1 MNVDERAGLK
11 SGFLCA
17 IDSLKEKVTAL
28 SAFIFDNPEPA
39 FKEFKTSGA
48 MQDFL
53 REHGFQVETAIAG
66 METAFRATLGSGAPV
81 IALLAEMDSLP
92 ELGHACGHN
101 IVGAASVGAAS
112 ALSQVLDAEFKRGGH
127 GTLMVLGTPAE
138 EEGHGKTEMVAAGV
152 FGSIDAAMMV
162 HGSSRRMVSK
172 HFLGLSVLHF
182 TFSGRAAHASA
193 YPEEG
198 INALNAVIQTFNA
211 INALRQ
217 HVPSDVRIHGIVTDG
232 GKAANIVPET
242 ASAEFF
248 VRAFAM
254 DEVESLKERVI
265 KCARGAAEATGCTL
279 EVTEVG
285 EPNAPMKINRAFAA
299 AYKDSLRQLGLKE
312 DEYKPDKN
320 LGSSDIGNVSQ
331 VVPSIHPN
339 VPLRKGI
346 AVHTRDFAVAA
357 GGPDGHRATIEG
369 ASALGL
375 TAIELLFNT
384 ELLES
389 VKKDFASS

>member
-1 MNVDERAGLK
+1 MNGREWVVLK
-11 SGFLCA
+11 EGFLA
-17 IDSLKEKVTAL
+17 TIERLEERVVELGT
-28 SAFIFDNPEPA
+28 FIFENPEPA
-39 FKEFKTSGA
+39 FREFKSSGA

-53 REHGFQVETAIAG
+53 SSYGFEVEGGTAG
-66 METAFRATLGSGAPV
+66 METAFRATIGSGAPV

-112 ALSQVLDAEFKRGGH
+112 ALASILDEEFKAGGR

-138 EEGHGKTEMVAAGV
+138 EEGHGKTEMVEAGV
-152 FGSIDAAMMV
+152 FDTVDAAMMV
-162 HGSSRRMVSK
+162 HGSSRRMVTK

-198 INALNAVIQTFNA
+198 INALDAVIQTFNA

-248 VRAFAM
+248 VRAFVM
-254 DEVESLKERVI
+254 DEVKSLKERVI

-279 EVTEVG
+279 EVREVG
-285 EPNAPMKINRAFAA
+285 EPNAPMKINRAFSA
-299 AYKDSLRQLGLKE
+299 AYRDSLEQLGLKE
-312 DEYKPDKN
+312 DEYRPDKN

-331 VVPSIHPN
+331 VVPAIHPN
-339 VPLRKGI
+339 VPLKAGI
-346 AVHTRDFAVAA
+346 AVHTREFAIAA
-357 GGPDGHRATIEG
+357 GGPDGQRATMEG
-369 ASALGL
+369 VKALGL
-375 TAIELLFNT
+375 TAIELLFNE
-384 ELLES
+384 ELLER
-389 VKKDFASS
+389 VRRDFDSS

>member
-1 MNVDERAGLK
+1 MNRDERAGLK
-11 SGFLCA
+11 DDFLSA
-17 IDSLKEKVTAL
+17 IEELKERVTAL
-28 SAFIFDNPEPA
+28 CAFIFDNPETA
-39 FKEFKTSGA
+39 FKEFKTSEA

-53 REHGFQVETAIAG
+53 SSHGFLVETGIAG
-66 METAFRATLGSGAPV
+66 METAFRATIGSGAPV
-81 IALLAEMDSLP
+81 ITLLAEMDSLP

-112 ALSQVLDAEFKRGGH
+112 ALSNVLDAKFKAGGH

-138 EEGHGKTEMVAAGV
+138 EQGHGKTEMVEAGI
-152 FGSIDAAMMV
+152 FSSIDAAMMV

-172 HFLGLSVLHF
+172 HFLGLSVLRF
-182 TFSGRAAHASA
+182 TFTGRAAHASA

-198 INALNAVIQTFNA
+198 INALDGVIQTFNA

-217 HVPSDVRIHGIVTDG
+217 HVSSDARIHGIVTDG

-248 VRAFAM
+248 VRAFVKE
-254 DEVESLKERVI
+254 EVECLKERVI
-265 KCARGAAEATGCTL
+265 KCARGAAEATGCTV
-279 EVTEVG
+279 EIKEVG
-285 EPNAPMKINRAFAA
+285 EPNAPMKINTAFAA
-299 AYKDSLRQLGLKE
+299 AYRDSLLLLGLKE

-346 AVHTRDFAVAA
+346 AVHTREFALAA
-357 GGPDGHRATIEG
+357 GGPDGQSAAMEG

-375 TAIELLFNT
+375 TAIELLFNA

-389 VKKDFASS
+389 IKREFASS